1 MADLRK
7 NLDVRQ
13 IDDILRKKRGIRNK
27 SYKPLMIAVVKR
39 RVPSQKTSTGEG
51 RVTTHDNVPRD
62 FNFACNP
69 APNNADIV
77 FNDVGPQISPFQL
90 PTSK

>member
-1 MADLRK
+1 M
-7 NLDVRQ
+7 NVRE
-13 IDDILRKKRGIRNK
+13 IDDIGTSEGK
-27 SYKPLMIAVVKR
+27 SDVVELMTAVVKR